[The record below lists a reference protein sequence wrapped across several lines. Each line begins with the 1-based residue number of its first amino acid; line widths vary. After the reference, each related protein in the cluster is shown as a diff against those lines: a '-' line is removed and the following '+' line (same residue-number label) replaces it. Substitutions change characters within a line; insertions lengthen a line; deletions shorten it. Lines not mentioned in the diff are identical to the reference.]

1 VYGNTNEELL
11 IEDNYLHS
19 YGYTLDDITGTWQI
33 NGNSG
38 FYGSAFPTET
48 VVITE
53 DPDSED
59 EFGVIITGFG
69 KIFTGVDVTPIS
81 AIFDPCFR
89 DANHSAFSTL
99 AEDVMIEVEEGVE
112 VPLDVYFVTYNEEP
126 RCVRGSL
133 TGHYHGSQ

>member
-1 VYGNTNEELL
+1 MGAARGIPSFFLPEAPAFGATVDLNIPAEAFEDVYGNTNEELL

-81 AIFDPCFR
+81 AIFDPVFGTLTIP
-89 DANHSAFSTL
+89 HFSTS
-99 AEDVMIEVEEGVE
+99 G
-112 VPLDVYFVTYNEEP
+112 
-126 RCVRGSL
+126 
-133 TGHYHGSQ
+133 